1 MRPPAFIIPANDL
14 PSVLITHPN
23 AFTVPIGFLRN
34 ASVANKGT
42 AAATN

>member
-1 MRPPAFIIPANDL
+1 MRPPAFIIPPNDL